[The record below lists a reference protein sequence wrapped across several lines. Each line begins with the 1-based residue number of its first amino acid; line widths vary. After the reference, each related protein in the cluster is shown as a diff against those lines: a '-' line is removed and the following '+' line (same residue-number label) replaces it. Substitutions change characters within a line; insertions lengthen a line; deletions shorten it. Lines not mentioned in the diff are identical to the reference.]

1 MTLGRGDDRLPHLHI
16 SYLNFITSLISSC
29 PSVDLGSCKFYGAVK
44 SKKPD
49 TASGVDG
56 NDDGGEVSV
65 FVWEGAERRRDGQT
79 CIKRLKVGNEII
91 FMQSPLF
98 LAKKIKALLFGLL
111 SIASNHLNT

>member
-1 MTLGRGDDRLPHLHI
+1 M
-16 SYLNFITSLISSC
+16 
-29 PSVDLGSCKFYGAVK
+29 DLGSCKFYGAVK

-79 CIKRLKVGNEII
+79 CIKRLKVSYEII
-91 FMQSPLF
+91 
-98 LAKKIKALLFGLL
+98 LLFAVGPKKYVPQKEDQ
-111 SIASNHLNT
+111 SSSF